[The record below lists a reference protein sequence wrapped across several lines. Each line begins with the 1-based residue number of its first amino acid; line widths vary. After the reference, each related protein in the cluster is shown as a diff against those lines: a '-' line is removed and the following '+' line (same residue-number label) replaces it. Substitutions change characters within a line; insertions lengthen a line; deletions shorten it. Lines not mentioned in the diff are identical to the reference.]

1 MSSYFKSLIGL
12 STLATS
18 VSRLVPA
25 LLLGSLA
32 VLLLLLVL
40 GLVAPHLAFLALRTF
55 KRVLS
60 DESLHR
66 YSISLVELLYLF
78 PPLGLLPNKIDYKRT
93 FDIAFINSCQLAG
106 NHA

>member
-1 MSSYFKSLIGL
+1 MSSYFKSPIGL
-12 STLATS
+12 LALATS

-40 GLVAPHLAFLALRTF
+40 GLATPHLAFLALRTF

-60 DESLHR
+60 DESLHH
-66 YSISLVELLYLF
+66 YSISLIELLYLF
-78 PPLGLLPNKIDYKRT
+78 PPLSLLPNKTDRKRT